1 MSDNSA
7 ILKAYKLVFFSIHPK
22 MLLHMK
28 WGDLD
33 MDWMKHVSVKFK
45 IAIMIVV
52 AAAALAFVSYNGY
65 RSLQRADQG
74 MQQLATES
82 MQSLERLGEA
92 RVTTRLLQVK
102 AIQGIADPAR
112 TESIVK
118 EIPKD
123 IQGYEKIWGEYKELA
138 AHNPDTAAGVQEAD
152 RIWGNYKQT
161 ITSMGSLAVAGQR
174 DEAMQLYNAK
184 GKDEMVQLRDQMN
197 ELQKI
202 TNQAANRLAQ
212 ENAEANSAAVHNMW
226 ITGLAALLLLFI
238 ITVWNVRAI
247 TQPLQSMIQACRY
260 LKKGDFSD
268 HSQEISRRDE
278 FGEMARELDDMR
290 CEVGKL
296 LHKVHTS
303 AETVSASAEELTAS
317 SQQAAQAS
325 TQVAQSVMEANSST
339 IQQQE
344 AVDSGRES
352 VGKVQSSV
360 ANIKQQAGKVTE
372 SAGQASREAASGGA
386 AVDTSVGQ
394 IETAEQ
400 TVNSAA
406 ELVNKL
412 GERSKEI
419 GQIVDVISGIAG
431 QTNLLALNAAIEAAR
446 AGEQGR
452 GFSVVAEEVRK
463 LAEQSQTA
471 AQQIAV
477 IIDGIQQDT
486 DAVVSS
492 MQSGREAVIAGAGSV
507 KELSQVFRNISEL
520 VQGISEQ
527 VGRMDEAIA
536 ITTRDAENI
545 TQKVAEITSH
555 STKVSEEMQ
564 SASAAT
570 EEQSASAEEIASAS
584 DALASV
590 AQELQ
595 ESAQQFKF

>member
-1 MSDNSA
+1 
-7 ILKAYKLVFFSIHPK
+7 
-22 MLLHMK
+22 
-28 WGDLD
+28 

-45 IAIMIVV
+45 IAIMVVV
-52 AAAALAFVSYNGY
+52 AAVALAFVSYNGY

-74 MQQLATES
+74 MQQLAAES
-82 MQSLERLGEA
+82 MQSLEYLGEA
-92 RVTTRLLQVK
+92 RVSTRLLQVR

-123 IQGYEKIWGEYKELA
+123 MQSYEKIWSAYKELA
-138 AHNPDTAAGVQEAD
+138 AHNPDTAAKVQEID

-161 ITSMGSLAVAGQR
+161 ITRMGELSMAGQR
-174 DEAMQLYNAK
+174 DAAMQLYNAK
-184 GKDEMVQLRDQMN
+184 GKDEMVQLRDRMN
-197 ELQKI
+197 ELQEI
-202 TNQAANRLAQ
+202 TDQAANQLAQ
-212 ENAEANSAAVHNMW
+212 TNAEANAAAVRNMW
-226 ITGLAALLLLFI
+226 IIGLVALLLLFI

-247 TQPLQSMIQACRY
+247 TRPLQSMIQACRY

-268 HSQEISRRDE
+268 HAQELSRRDE

-290 CEVGKL
+290 REVGRL

-303 AETVSASAEELTAS
+303 AETVSASSEELSAS

-325 TQVAQSVMEANSST
+325 TQVAQSVMQANSLT
-339 IQQQE
+339 VQQQE

-352 VGKVQSSV
+352 VDKVHSSV
-360 ANIKQQAGKVTE
+360 ANIRQQAGRMTE
-372 SAGQASREAASGGA
+372 SAGQASREASSGGET
-386 AVDTSVGQ
+386 VDTSVGQ
-394 IETAEQ
+394 IEMAEQ

-412 GERSKEI
+412 GNRSKEI
-419 GQIVDVISGIAG
+419 GQIVDVISGLAG

-471 AQQIAV
+471 ARQIAV
-477 IIDGIQQDT
+477 LIEGIQQDT
-486 DAVVSS
+486 EAAVSS
-492 MQSGREAVIAGAGSV
+492 MQSGREAVVAGAGSV
-507 KELSQVFRNISEL
+507 KELSQVFQNISRL
-520 VQGISEQ
+520 VQEISAQ
-527 VGRMDEAIA
+527 AGRMDEAIA
-536 ITTRDAENI
+536 ITTQDAENI

-555 STKVSEEMQ
+555 GAKVSEEMQ

-595 ESAQQFKF
+595 EAAQKFRF